1 VVNKKEFSGLIFETS
16 IIKENNELKSAK
28 HLELYL
34 VYHINVQL
42 VNILIIIVINIRKIA
57 AAYMLNISDHF
68 L

>member
-42 VNILIIIVINIRKIA
+42 VNILIIIVINILKARTCCIFQTF
-57 AAYMLNISDHF
+57 F